1 MSPNSPSSKP
11 EVPDTHPASRSGS
24 REYGA
29 AITEQR
35 SRSGSA
41 AMAGSVVELR
51 AQEVRTKWKVRVHWG
66 IIFAVVASLALW
78 LLIRTLV
85 GFAF

>member
-11 EVPDTHPASRSGS
+11 EAPDAHPASRSDTRHG
-24 REYGA
+24 GPV
-29 AITEQR
+29 TEQR

-41 AMAGSVVELR
+41 AIAGSVVELR

-85 GFAF
+85 SFAF